1 MKRSDQ
7 ILIIILLLILGLVLL
22 WFNQPLDYTRE
33 EPAVFTAHIHDSQE
47 QLITAM
53 DLGEPECDAW
63 RTSKDTVVRCM
74 WITDHP
80 ISIMSCDDGRLI
92 PEHYR
97 MNGNINRYCN

>member
-7 ILIIILLLILGLVLL
+7 TLIIILLFILGLVLL

-33 EPAVFTAHIHDSQE
+33 PSVFTAHIRDSQE

-63 RTSKDTVVRCM
+63 QTSKDTVVRCM
-74 WITDHP
+74 WHTDHS

-92 PEHYR
+92 PEKYR
-97 MNGNINRYCN
+97 TNGNIKSYCK